1 MYSFNREEYEKR
13 IVWFR
18 EARFGLFVHYG
29 LYSIP
34 AMGEWLRSNEEVP
47 PEDYE
52 HYISDLTAEHCDPA
66 SWVRMAARAGMKYA
80 VLTAK
85 HHDGFCLFDSALT
98 DFTSMHAPAHRDIVR
113 EFVEA
118 CRKEGL
124 RPGIYY
130 SHKTGKEAAVFQG
143 SRGIAAVACQLFI

>member
-1 MYSFNREEYEKR
+1 MFVPPVCDLLRGGHFFAFSVAVPDEGVIISGMYSFNREEYEKR

-52 HYISDLTAEHCDPA
+52 HYMS
-66 SWVRMAARAGMKYA
+66 
-80 VLTAK
+80 
-85 HHDGFCLFDSALT
+85 
-98 DFTSMHAPAHRDIVR
+98 DFT
-113 EFVEA
+113 
-118 CRKEGL
+118 
-124 RPGIYY
+124 
-130 SHKTGKEAAVFQG
+130 
-143 SRGIAAVACQLFI
+143 

>member
-18 EARFGLFVHYG
+18 EARFGLFVARFGLFVHYG

-52 HYISDLTAEHCDPA
+52 HYMS
-66 SWVRMAARAGMKYA
+66 
-80 VLTAK
+80 
-85 HHDGFCLFDSALT
+85 
-98 DFTSMHAPAHRDIVR
+98 DFT
-113 EFVEA
+113 
-118 CRKEGL
+118 
-124 RPGIYY
+124 
-130 SHKTGKEAAVFQG
+130 
-143 SRGIAAVACQLFI
+143 